1 MKVIQ
6 QLEFP
11 TTLERINNLNIV
23 LIGVFR
29 FKIFKAP
36 KQDHF
41 GKQIFLD
48 LKIFVCSS
56 LGCVRTLEIYQRKK
70 KARPNDASWTFF
82 WFIQATAP
90 RIPGEETAK
99 R

>member
-41 GKQIFLD
+41 GKQIFGFENFCL
-48 LKIFVCSS
+48 
-56 LGCVRTLEIYQRKK
+56 
-70 KARPNDASWTFF
+70 
-82 WFIQATAP
+82 
-90 RIPGEETAK
+90 
-99 R
+99 

>member
-1 MKVIQ
+1 MHFILFSFLIGKVIQ

-36 KQDHF
+36 QQDHF
-41 GKQIFLD
+41 GKQIFGFENFCL
-48 LKIFVCSS
+48 
-56 LGCVRTLEIYQRKK
+56 
-70 KARPNDASWTFF
+70 
-82 WFIQATAP
+82 
-90 RIPGEETAK
+90 
-99 R
+99 